1 MNVTAF
7 WANFSKVAKTMTNSA
22 EQPAKLKSHETRHR
36 NTERRIRQA
45 MDRLVAQA
53 SLEGRTTRVTVAALA
68 REAQVSRNTIYAE
81 HSSFLE
87 ELASANP
94 PRPGTQRPPPKSD
107 MSALRASMHE
117 LQAQRRLLATENAS
131 LLKRVL
137 DAEKAVA
144 RLEKQ
149 NAKLVQE
156 ISRVRRLSS
165 T

>member
-1 MNVTAF
+1 
-7 WANFSKVAKTMTNSA
+7 
-22 EQPAKLKSHETRHR
+22 
-36 NTERRIRQA
+36 

-94 PRPGTQRPPPKSD
+94 PRAGAQRSPPKSD
-107 MSALRASMHE
+107 MSALRASIHE
-117 LQAQRRLLATENAS
+117 LQDQRRLLATENAS

-137 DAEKAVA
+137 DAEKVVA

-156 ISRVRRLSS
+156 ISSVRRLSS

>member
-1 MNVTAF
+1 
-7 WANFSKVAKTMTNSA
+7 MTNSKK
-22 EQPAKLKSHETRHR
+22 ESAKLKSHETRRR
-36 NTERRIRQA
+36 NTERRIRKA
-45 MDRLVAQA
+45 LDRLVARL
-53 SLEGRTTRVTVAALA
+53 SLDGRATRITVAALA

-94 PRPGTQRPPPKSD
+94 PRAGTQRSPPKSD
-107 MSALRASMHE
+107 MSAIRASKHE
-117 LQAQRRLLATENAS
+117 LQEQRRLLATENAG

-156 ISRVRRLSS
+156 IASVRKLRSA
-165 T
+165 

>member
-1 MNVTAF
+1 M
-7 WANFSKVAKTMTNSA
+7 ANSSKGS
-22 EQPAKLKSHETRHR
+22 AKLKSHETRHR

-53 SLEGRTTRVTVAALA
+53 SLEGWTARITVAALA

-81 HSSFLE
+81 HSSFLQK
-87 ELASANP
+87 LASANP
-94 PRPGTQRPPPKSD
+94 PRSATHPPAPKSD
-107 MSALRASMHE
+107 MSALRSSMRE
-117 LQAQRRLLATENAS
+117 LQEQRRLLTTENAS

-149 NAKLVQE
+149 NAKLAQE

>member
-1 MNVTAF
+1 MNATVF
-7 WANFSKVAKTMTNSA
+7 WPNCSKVAEAMTNSSK
-22 EQPAKLKSHETRHR
+22 QPAKLKSHETRHR

-53 SLEGRTTRVTVAALA
+53 SSEGRTSRVTVAALA

-81 HSSFLE
+81 HNSFLE

-94 PRPGTQRPPPKSD
+94 LRTRTQRRPPKPE
-107 MSALRASMHE
+107 MSALRASIHE
-117 LQAQRRLLATENAS
+117 LQEQRRLLATENAS

-137 DAEKAVA
+137 DAEKAVV

-156 ISRVRRLSS
+156 ISNMRRLSS

>member
-1 MNVTAF
+1 MNATAF
-7 WANFSKVAKTMTNSA
+7 WANFSKVAKTMTNST

-94 PRPGTQRPPPKSD
+94 PRPELSDRLPNLTCRYFELRCMSSKSKGGCSRPRMP
-107 MSALRASMHE
+107 AC
-117 LQAQRRLLATENAS
+117 
-131 LLKRVL
+131 
-137 DAEKAVA
+137 
-144 RLEKQ
+144 
-149 NAKLVQE
+149 
-156 ISRVRRLSS
+156 
-165 T
+165 

>member
-1 MNVTAF
+1 MMNST
-7 WANFSKVAKTMTNSA
+7 

-45 MDRLVAQA
+45 MDRLVQV
-53 SLEGRTTRVTVAALA
+53 SLGRTTRVTVAELA

-87 ELASANP
+87 ELASAIP
-94 PRPGTQRPPPKSD
+94 PRPKTQRSPPKSD

-117 LQAQRRLLATENAS
+117 LQEQRRLLATENAS

-156 ISRVRRLSS
+156 ISRVQRLSS

>member
-1 MNVTAF
+1 MNATAF
-7 WANFSKVAKTMTNSA
+7 WATLSKVAKTMTNSA

-94 PRPGTQRPPPKSD
+94 PRPGTQRPSPKSD

-117 LQAQRRLLATENAS
+117 LQEQRRLLATENAN

-156 ISRVRRLSS
+156 ISRVRQLSS

>member
-1 MNVTAF
+1 MNATVF
-7 WANFSKVAKTMTNSA
+7 WPNFSKVAEAMTNSTK
-22 EQPAKLKSHETRHR
+22 QPARLKSPETRHR

-53 SLEGRTTRVTVAALA
+53 SLEGYATRVTVAALA

-94 PRPGTQRPPPKSD
+94 PRPKTQRPPPKSD

-117 LQAQRRLLATENAS
+117 LQEQRRLLATENAS

-137 DAEKAVA
+137 DSEKAVA